1 MRAVEAHRAQVRVAL
16 IDDYDVVVI
25 GVAHLFDAY
34 QDRIVVAELDT
45 NEPLTDAVDVA
56 LYDSFAQP
64 EADHD
69 DIAVLVDNPHAR
81 HVVVYTWNFH
91 PALIESAMSKGCQRL
106 PLQDA
111 SGARARDRHRSNRRR
126 EGRHQ

>member
-1 MRAVEAHRAQVRVAL
+1 MKHERKPVRVAL
-16 IDDYDVVVI
+16 IDDYDIVVI

-34 QDRIVVAELDT
+34 EERIVVAELDT

-64 EADHD
+64 EADHE
-69 DIAVLVDNPHAR
+69 DIAVLVENPHAR

-91 PALIESAMSKGCQRL
+91 PALIESAMAKG
-106 PLQDA
+106 A
-111 SGARARDRHRSNRRR
+111 SGYLSK
-126 EGRHQ
+126 